1 MALTAEDV
9 ASLAR
14 LARIELS
21 EAELEVLAP
30 QLDVILESV
39 ARVSEVAAQD
49 IPPTS
54 HALLTNVFREDV
66 LRTSL
71 PREQVP
77 GRRRRSKCD
86 SGCREFSGRRHESAA
101 GRGCRDHPTDRC

>member
-54 HALLTNVFREDV
+54 HALPLTNVFREDE
-66 LRTSL
+66 LRPSL
-71 PREQVP
+71 SREQVLTGAP
-77 GRRRRSKCD
+77 
-86 SGCREFSGRRHESAA
+86 AA
-101 GRGCRDHPTDRC
+101 EQMRFRVPRILGDEA

>member
-1 MALTAEDV
+1 VALTAEDV

-14 LARIELS
+14 LARIELTK
-21 EAELEVLAP
+21 AELEVLAP

-54 HALLTNVFREDV
+54 HALPLTNVFRVDE
-66 LRTSL
+66 LWPSL
-71 PREQVP
+71 PREQVLA
-77 GRRRRSKCD
+77 
-86 SGCREFSGRRHESAA
+86 SAPA
-101 GRGCRDHPTDRC
+101 AEQMRFRVPRILGEEA